1 MPKVE
6 PFERFRERYENW
18 FERHRYAYLSELEA
32 VRKLLPKGGKGA
44 EIGVGT
50 GRFAA
55 PLGIKL
61 GVEPSKRMAE
71 IAKERGIKVIE
82 GTAES
87 LPFEDESMDYL
98 LMVTTICFVDDP
110 EKALREAYRVLKPGG
125 ALVIGFVDKNSPIGR
140 YYEEH
145 REESTFYREARFFST
160 EELLELLRRVG
171 FREFEI
177 VQTLFHRLDEI
188 EAVEPVKP
196 GYGGELCCDKGREV
210 MDHAA
215 LGDKREGL
223 GTGRGPRTG

>member
-1 MPKVE
+1 MPKIE

-71 IAKERGIKVIE
+71 IAEERGIEVIE

-125 ALVIGFVDKNSPIGR
+125 ALVIGFVDKSSPIGR

-196 GYGGELCCDKGREV
+196 GYG
-210 MDHAA
+210 
-215 LGDKREGL
+215 EGSFVVIKAVK
-223 GTGRGPRTG
+223 

>member
-6 PFERFRERYENW
+6 PFEKHRERYESW

-32 VRKLLPKGGKGA
+32 VRRLLPKEGKGA

-61 GVEPSKRMAE
+61 GVEPSKAMAE
-71 IAKERGIKVIE
+71 IAKKRGIEVIE
-82 GTAES
+82 GVAENLPFPDES
-87 LPFEDESMDYL
+87 LDYL

-110 EKALREAYRVLKPGG
+110 ERALREAYRVLKPGG
-125 ALVIGFVDKNSPIGR
+125 ALIIGFVDKNSPIGK

-145 REESTFYREARFFST
+145 KEESVFYRDARFFST
-160 EELLELLRRVG
+160 EELLELLKKVG
-171 FREFEI
+171 FRKFEI

-188 EAVEPVKP
+188 KEIEPVKP
-196 GYGGELCCDKGREV
+196 GYG
-210 MDHAA
+210 
-215 LGDKREGL
+215 EGSFVVIKAVK
-223 GTGRGPRTG
+223 

>member
-6 PFERFRERYENW
+6 PFEKHRDRYENW

-32 VRKLLPKGGKGA
+32 VRRLLPKEGRGA

-61 GVEPSKRMAE
+61 GVEPSKAMAE
-71 IAKERGIKVIE
+71 IARKRGIEVVE
-82 GTAES
+82 GVAENLPFPDES
-87 LPFEDESMDYL
+87 LDYL

-125 ALVIGFVDKNSPIGR
+125 ALIIGFVDRDSPIGR

-145 REESTFYREARFFST
+145 REESVFYREARFFST
-160 EELLELLRRVG
+160 EELLELLKKVG
-171 FREFEI
+171 FRKFEI

-188 EAVEPVKP
+188 KEIEPVKP
-196 GYGGELCCDKGREV
+196 GYG
-210 MDHAA
+210 
-215 LGDKREGL
+215 EGSFVVIKAVK
-223 GTGRGPRTG
+223 

>member
-6 PFERFRERYENW
+6 PFEKHRDRYENW

-32 VRKLLPKGGKGA
+32 VRTLLPKEGKGA

-61 GVEPSKRMAE
+61 GVEPSKAMAE
-71 IAKERGIKVIE
+71 IARKRGIEVIE
-82 GTAES
+82 GVAENLPFTDES
-87 LPFEDESMDYL
+87 LDYL

-110 EKALREAYRVLKPGG
+110 EKALREAYRVLKPSG
-125 ALVIGFVDKNSPIGR
+125 ALIIGFVDRNSLIGR

-145 REESTFYREARFFST
+145 RGESVFYRDARFFST
-160 EELLELLRRVG
+160 EELLELLKKVG
-171 FREFEI
+171 FRKFEI

-188 EAVEPVKP
+188 KEVEPAKP
-196 GYGGELCCDKGREV
+196 GYG
-210 MDHAA
+210 
-215 LGDKREGL
+215 EGSFVVIKAVK
-223 GTGRGPRTG
+223 

>member
-1 MPKVE
+1 MPKTE
-6 PFERFRERYENW
+6 PFEKFRERYEAW
-18 FERHRYAYLSELEA
+18 FERHKHAYLSELEA
-32 VRKLLPKGGKGA
+32 VRRLLPKEGKGA

-61 GVEPSKRMAE
+61 GVEPSKTMAE
-71 IAKERGIKVIE
+71 IAKRRGIEVIE
-82 GTAES
+82 GTAEN

-125 ALVIGFVDKNSPIGR
+125 ALIIGFVDRDSPIGR

-145 REESTFYREARFFST
+145 REESVFYREARFFST
-160 EELLELLRRVG
+160 EELLELLRKAG
-171 FREFEI
+171 FEKFEI

-188 EAVEPVKP
+188 KSIEPVKP
-196 GYGGELCCDKGREV
+196 GYGEGSFVVIKAVKGRSSS
-210 MDHAA
+210 M
-215 LGDKREGL
+215 EG
-223 GTGRGPRTG
+223 

>member
-1 MPKVE
+1 MPKTE
-6 PFERFRERYENW
+6 PFEKFRERYEAW
-18 FERHRYAYLSELEA
+18 FERHKHAYLSELEA
-32 VRKLLPKGGKGA
+32 VRRLLPKEGKGA

-61 GVEPSKRMAE
+61 GVEPSKAMAE
-71 IAKERGIKVIE
+71 VAKRRGIEVIE
-82 GTAES
+82 GTAEN

-125 ALVIGFVDKNSPIGR
+125 ALIIGFVDRDSPIGR

-145 REESTFYREARFFST
+145 REESVFYREARFFST
-160 EELLELLRRVG
+160 EELLELLRKAG
-171 FREFEI
+171 FEKFEI

-188 EAVEPVKP
+188 KSIEPVKP
-196 GYGGELCCDKGREV
+196 GYGEGSFVVIKAVKGRSSS
-210 MDHAA
+210 M
-215 LGDKREGL
+215 EG
-223 GTGRGPRTG
+223 